1 MEIKI
6 NVETAG
12 TIPSII
18 PLERRWKITQLS
30 IAGNLNGTDIDY
42 LRTMGGGYSSGSYSW
57 DHDRKTPG
65 PLETLDLS
73 RANIV
78 SGGLPYKHT
87 EYFDGRTQR
96 SSIEDY
102 FKYQGDS
109 QEFQGSRDGHV
120 YGSKNITSNNVI
132 SNEMF
137 LGCWRLVNIIL
148 PNNVT
153 RIDDITFLDCWHL
166 TNLYIGE
173 KVNSIGSHIFYSC
186 GRIKEIHIRCLK
198 PPTLKENTFSSYNF
212 KKENCKL
219 FVPKGTMSAYWMA
232 WGFDNIFEE

>member
-12 TIPSII
+12 TIPNII
-18 PLERRWKITQLS
+18 PLERRWKITQLT
-30 IAGNLNGTDIDY
+30 IEGNLNGTDIDY
-42 LRTMGGGYSSGSYSW
+42 LRSMGGGYSTGSYSW

-78 SGGLPYKHT
+78 SGGSSYKRT
-87 EYFDGRTQR
+87 EYFDGSKKRA
-96 SSIEDY
+96 SIEEY
-102 FKYQGDS
+102 FKYKGDYE
-109 QEFQGSRDGHV
+109 EFQGEMCGYI
-120 YGSKNITSNNVI
+120 YGSKNKTSNNVI

-137 LGCWRLVNIIL
+137 LGCWRLVNLIL
-148 PNNVT
+148 PSNT
-153 RIDDITFLDCWHL
+153 TKIEDIAFLDCWHL
-166 TNLYIGE
+166 TNIYIGN
-173 KVNSIGSHIFYSC
+173 KVNSIGSHIFYNC
-186 GRIKEIHIRCLK
+186 DRIKEIHIRCIK
-198 PPTLKENTFSSYNF
+198 PPTLNENTFSSYNF

-219 FVPKGTMSAYWMA
+219 FVPKGSMSSYWLS